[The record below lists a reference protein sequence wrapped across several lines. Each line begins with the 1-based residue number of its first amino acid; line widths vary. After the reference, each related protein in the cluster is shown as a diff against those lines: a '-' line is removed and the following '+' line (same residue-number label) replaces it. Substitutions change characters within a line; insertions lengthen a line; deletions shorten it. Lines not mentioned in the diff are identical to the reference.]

1 LPDAVRGRIELSG
14 DGDPGSV
21 PPPAARSIA
30 ALVVANTSLLIAVLV
45 YTGWAYEDA
54 FWGYFHLNPLD
65 LDVGIVEYMLRSL
78 SLFSPDLI
86 IAAVV
91 VIAVSAVRTWGLGR
105 TAFAQD
111 VADRLTARIPALPLS
126 RTLVRAGHAEQ
137 PYLGRMLMISTG
149 AVITVVAL
157 ILAWAASYIL
167 VSTYLTLA
175 LLGGGPLLL
184 TWPTRA
190 ERHGRFPYSLAI
202 VVTAVCALWATGLY
216 AHSTGIRDARAFV
229 RDLPSG
235 TAVVVYS
242 AQRLAMAGSPGV
254 TAQALGP
261 GALYHYEY
269 QGLRLLLIRSGTYY
283 LVPVGWNPRQDHTY
297 IFSESDQIRITLL
310 SGAVRSDS

>member
-1 LPDAVRGRIELSG
+1 MSN

-21 PPPAARSIA
+21 PPSAARSIA

-54 FWGYFHLNPLD
+54 FLGYFHLNPLD

-78 SLFSPDLI
+78 SLFSPDLV

-91 VIAVSAVRTWGLGR
+91 VIAVTAVRTWGLGR
-105 TAFAQD
+105 TTFARE
-111 VADRLTARIPALPLS
+111 VSGRLTARISALPL
-126 RTLVRAGHAEQ
+126 V
-137 PYLGRMLMISTG
+137 RMLIPAGNAGQPFPGRVLMIGTG
-149 AVITVVAL
+149 AAMTVIAL
-157 ILAWAASYIL
+157 VLAWAASHIL
-167 VSTYLTLA
+167 ISTYLILA

-184 TWPTRA
+184 TWPTRT

-216 AHSTGIRDARAFV
+216 AHGAGIRNAQAFV
-229 RDLPSG
+229 RNLPSG

-242 AQRLAMAGSPGV
+242 VQRLAMGGSPGLIS
-254 TAQALGP
+254 QPLGP
-261 GALYHYEY
+261 GALYRYEY
-269 QGLRLLLIRSGTYY
+269 QGLRLLLFRSGTYY

-297 IFSESDQIRITLL
+297 IFDDSDQIRITLL
-310 SGAVRSDS
+310 SGVVRSDS